1 MDERQR
7 EIDRRIRRARR
18 AMLFQSMREHS
29 LLILIGSPALSE
41 YAVASL
47 GFGVLW
53 NSAPD
58 RLEATVLGKIV
69 NDGGLQATR
78 RGTQFHKETVQL
90 PSGIRITINLPED
103 DAVRPEEPLR
113 IEIHEK
119 DFGPLH
125 QVSYRFAGYADEA
138 VKQPG

>member
-1 MDERQR
+1 
-7 EIDRRIRRARR
+7 
-18 AMLFQSMREHS
+18 MREHS
-29 LLILIGSPALSE
+29 LLILIG
-41 YAVASL
+41 VAFVAAL

-58 RLEATVLGKIV
+58 RLEATVLGKVV